1 MPSRMEKYYGHSSK
15 KSKDHMRSN
24 RNKDLYSKV
33 YSYGDY
39 SNIEGIAE
47 LEKND
52 QIDMNKVKELLN
64 AQNKTQNKR
73 EYRTKLPE
81 KNEPVPI
88 KTYAK
93 QEEKNYDLRDILREA
108 KENQVPDDKERVLK
122 NTEYNILKNIDLK
135 KELKRE
141 DYFKNEPD
149 KELKEMIDNITNT
162 SRMNKLGTI
171 ESAEDLLSDLKA
183 DDTQVGE
190 LDSMKDAI
198 EKEKNDTPA
207 YDESFFTSSL
217 KLNKSDFVDGEKSKN
232 NIVNI
237 IITVILVVVIIA
249 SSVVLLLN
257 YLK

>member
-1 MPSRMEKYYGHSSK
+1 MPSRMEKYYGHSPK
-15 KSKDHMRSN
+15 KPKDHMRSN
-24 RNKDLYSKV
+24 RNKELYSKV
-33 YSYGDY
+33 YTYGDY

-47 LEKND
+47 LDKAG

-81 KNEPVPI
+81 KNEPMPTKI
-88 KTYAK
+88 YEKE
-93 QEEKNYDLRDILREA
+93 EEKNYDLRDILREA
-108 KENQVPDDKERVLK
+108 KEHQVPDDKERVLK

-162 SRMNKLGTI
+162 SRMNKIGGI

-183 DDTQVGE
+183 DDTKVGE

-198 EKEKNDTPA
+198 EKEKNDTPS

-217 KLNKSDFVDGEKSKN
+217 KLSKSDFVDSEKSKN
-232 NIVNI
+232 NVINI
-237 IITVILVVVIIA
+237 IITIILVVVIIA
-249 SSVVLLLN
+249 SSVVLLMN